1 MKNLFIFFAV
11 CISYLS
17 YSQQYLHQVLVL
29 NEGYFDFSLNQT
41 VVPPTIGSYDPISE
55 VYTTLDTLTNSRFAS
70 DMIIEGDFVYVAA
83 DNILYKYDI
92 NTMNIVTTQNI
103 SGIRNLAV
111 WNDKIAV
118 SRGDYDNTTFAPI
131 LFNSYLQFYNTSDLS
146 FYSEL
151 DTITG
156 PKWSTQNMIVENDNL
171 YITINNAFEF
181 GNEKGIVGVVDMTS
195 MSYINEIDLGPDGKN
210 PDNLLIRGNKLYTV
224 NNKDWSGASISEI
237 DLTSS
242 NSTTTNI
249 SLVSTGCGTSCLKDD
264 KIIYQISQDTELYEW
279 DLLTA
284 PNAGSPL
291 GFSQNFYEL
300 AVNNL
305 DGYIYASST
314 DFFSYGT
321 INIYDQNNNF
331 VKSFN
336 TSITPG
342 KIIFDTRNTSVSIN
356 EINPLI
362 GKENT
367 IFDLNGKQISSIK
380 NTTNGVYILNG
391 KKVFIKR

>member
-11 CISYLS
+11 CISYFS

-41 VVPPTIGSYDPISE
+41 VVPPTIGSYDPVSE

-83 DNILYKYDI
+83 DNTLYKYDK
-92 NTMNIVTTQNI
+92 NTMNIVATQSI

-237 DLTSS
+237 DITSS

-279 DLLTA
+279 DLIGA

-300 AVNNL
+300 AINNL

-362 GKENT
+362 VKENT
-367 IFDLNGKQISSIK
+367 IFDLSGKQINSIK
-380 NTTNGVYILNG
+380 NTINGVYILNG
-391 KKVFIKR
+391 RKVFIKR

>member
-17 YSQQYLHQVLVL
+17 YSQQYLHQVLIL

-83 DNILYKYDI
+83 DNILYKYDK
-92 NTMNIVTTQNI
+92 NTMNIVATQNI

-195 MSYINEIDLGPDGKN
+195 MLYINEIDLGPDGKN

-362 GKENT
+362 GKEN
-367 IFDLNGKQISSIK
+367 IIYDLNGKQINSIK

>member
-17 YSQQYLHQVLVL
+17 YSQQYLHQVLIL

-195 MSYINEIDLGPDGKN
+195 MLYINEIDLGPDGKN

-237 DLTSS
+237 DITSS

-362 GKENT
+362 GKEN
-367 IFDLNGKQISSIK
+367 IIYDLNGKQINSIK

>member
-11 CISYLS
+11 CISYFS

-55 VYTTLDTLTNSRFAS
+55 VYTTLDTLNNSRFAS
-70 DMIIEGDFVYVAA
+70 DMIIEGDFIYVAA
-83 DNILYKYDI
+83 DNILYKYDK
-92 NTMNIVTTQNI
+92 NTMNIVATQNI

-181 GNEKGIVGVVDMTS
+181 GNEKGIVGLVDMTS

-237 DLTSS
+237 DMTSF

-279 DLLTA
+279 NLLSA

-300 AVNNL
+300 AVNNI

-342 KIIFDTRNTSVSIN
+342 KIIFDTRNSSVSVN
-356 EINPLI
+356 EINPII
-362 GKENT
+362 GKENI
-367 IFDLNGKQISSIK
+367 IFDLNGKQINSIK

>member
-11 CISYLS
+11 CISYFS

-55 VYTTLDTLTNSRFAS
+55 VYTTIDTLTNSRFAS

-83 DNILYKYDI
+83 DNTLYKYDK
-92 NTMNIVTTQNI
+92 NTMNIVATQSI

-118 SRGDYDNTTFAPI
+118 SRGDYDNTTFTPI

-195 MSYINEIDLGPDGKN
+195 MLYINEIALGPDGKN

-237 DLTSS
+237 DITSS

-279 DLLTA
+279 DLLAA

-321 INIYDQNNNF
+321 INIYDQNNDF

-356 EINPLI
+356 EINPI
-362 GKENT
+362 ITKENT
-367 IFDLNGKQISSIK
+367 IFDLNGKQINSIK

>member
-17 YSQQYLHQVLVL
+17 YSQQYLHQVLIL

-367 IFDLNGKQISSIK
+367 IYDLNGKQINSIK

>member
-17 YSQQYLHQVLVL
+17 YSQQYLHQVLIL

-237 DLTSS
+237 DITSS

-362 GKENT
+362 GKEN
-367 IFDLNGKQISSIK
+367 IIYDLNGKQINSIK

>member
-17 YSQQYLHQVLVL
+17 YSQQYLHQVLIL

-181 GNEKGIVGVVDMTS
+181 GNEKGLVGVVDMTS
-195 MSYINEIDLGPDGKN
+195 LSYINEIDLGPDGKN

-367 IFDLNGKQISSIK
+367 IYDLNGKQINSIK

>member
-11 CISYLS
+11 CISYFS

-29 NEGYFDFSLNQT
+29 NEGYFDFSINQT

-55 VYTTLDTLTNSRFAS
+55 VYTTIDTLTNSRFAS

-83 DNILYKYDI
+83 DNTLYKYDK
-92 NTMNIVTTQNI
+92 NTMNIVATQSI
-103 SGIRNLAV
+103 SGIRNIAV

-118 SRGDYDNTTFAPI
+118 SRGDYDNMTFAPI

-237 DLTSS
+237 DITSS

-321 INIYDQNNNF
+321 INIYDQNNDF

-356 EINPLI
+356 EINPI
-362 GKENT
+362 ITKENT
-367 IFDLNGKQISSIK
+367 IFDLNGKQINSIK

>member
-11 CISYLS
+11 CISYFS

-92 NTMNIVTTQNI
+92 NTMNIVATQNI

-131 LFNSYLQFYNTSDLS
+131 FFNSYLQFYNTSDLS

-237 DLTSS
+237 DITSS
-242 NSTTTNI
+242 NSITTNI

-279 DLLTA
+279 DLLGA

>member
-1 MKNLFIFFAV
+1 MKNLFILFAV

-17 YSQQYLHQVLVL
+17 YSQQYLHQVLIL

-55 VYTTLDTLTNSRFAS
+55 IYTTLDTLTNSRFAS

-195 MSYINEIDLGPDGKN
+195 LSYINEIDLGPDGKN

-367 IFDLNGKQISSIK
+367 IYDLNGKQINSIK

>member
-11 CISYLS
+11 CISYFS

-41 VVPPTIGSYDPISE
+41 VVPPTIGSYDPVSE

-83 DNILYKYDI
+83 DNTLYKYDK
-92 NTMNIVTTQNI
+92 NTMNIVATQSI

-237 DLTSS
+237 DITSS

-279 DLLTA
+279 DLLGA

-321 INIYDQNNNF
+321 INIYDQNNDF

-362 GKENT
+362 GKEN
-367 IFDLNGKQISSIK
+367 IIYDLNGKEINSIK

>member
-17 YSQQYLHQVLVL
+17 YSQQYLHQVLIL

-362 GKENT
+362 GKEN
-367 IFDLNGKQISSIK
+367 IIYDLNGKQINSIK

>member
-11 CISYLS
+11 CISYFS

-195 MSYINEIDLGPDGKN
+195 MLYINEIDLGPDGKN

-367 IFDLNGKQISSIK
+367 IFDLNGKQINSIK

>member
-11 CISYLS
+11 CISYFS

-41 VVPPTIGSYDPISE
+41 VVPPTIGSYDPVSE

-83 DNILYKYDI
+83 DNTLYKYDK
-92 NTMNIVTTQNI
+92 NTMNIVATQSI

-237 DLTSS
+237 DITSS
-242 NSTTTNI
+242 NSITTNI

-279 DLLTA
+279 DLLAT

>member
-362 GKENT
+362 GKEN
-367 IFDLNGKQISSIK
+367 IIYDLNGKQINSIK